1 MTEHDKLPD
10 DLNTLSSLW
19 MAAKQA
25 EADATA
31 DRRKIEDQITEMID
45 LDMQKE
51 GTTTLKA
58 SGFSVKITTRLTRK
72 IDSDLVQEIAAE
84 NGLSLYL
91 PRLFRWKPE
100 INAIAWKG
108 APNDVTAV
116 LSKAIT
122 TTAGRPSYS
131 ISAITKE

>member
-1 MTEHDKLPD
+1 MMHHQIEIQELAAAWHHAKEAE
-10 DLNTLSSLW
+10 TL
-19 MAAKQA
+19 AV
-25 EADATA
+25 EA
-31 DRRKIEDQITEMID
+31 RRSIEDQITQLIG
-45 LDMQKE
+45 LDPQKE
-51 GTTTLKA
+51 GTTTRNEGA
-58 SGFSVKITTRLTRK
+58 FCVKITNRLTRK

-91 PRLFRWKPE
+91 PSLFRWKPE
-100 INAIAWKG
+100 INAVAWKG